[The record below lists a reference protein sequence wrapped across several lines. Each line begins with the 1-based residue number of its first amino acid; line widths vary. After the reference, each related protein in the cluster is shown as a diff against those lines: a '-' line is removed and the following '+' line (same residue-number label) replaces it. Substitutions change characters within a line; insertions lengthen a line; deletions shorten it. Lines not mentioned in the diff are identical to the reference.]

1 MPYYII
7 RKVDEQERDQQY
19 NDLPGWEID
28 RWLQDLAGADHVIGP
43 IALPGDAHQKK
54 NAIEAEGSIADPI
67 TVRFYADEQERSD
80 WRRREERKFSSG
92 EYIRVPW
99 ADIEAYNLRDHFVH
113 LSRKTPG
120 MIAYTANE
128 EHGVR
133 DRQTTIRPGRY
144 LQQFYPDML
153 KERIDRFCGMCSV
166 ADLDLKITND
176 PEEIVTV
183 YTMPN
188 GPDSCM
194 SHRSDSYSGDV
205 HPVSVYGGPGSD
217 LALAYIG
224 SIEHKHIRARSIV
237 WPDRKIWVRIY
248 GDTHLLRAAFEREGY
263 EQGELEGA
271 KIRAIESGDGW
282 IMPYVDGIEEC
293 DLSRNGRSFVLG
305 SGPFCCG
312 STDGWIRKR
321 REPSFTCERCES
333 DFYSDDQELMI
344 GERSYCES
352 CYDRISRTC
361 DECDETFDRN
371 REAFTTIRRGHVVCS
386 GCANEA
392 ERTCNR
398 EGCDTTWYD
407 GDQCEHGSADDL
419 CSDCADAWEYCP
431 HCSDLTAIGSETC
444 DECDAQIARRCDRTA
459 DLPLDPP
466 PASTPTDD
474 RTVALQ
480 TIGADNDRDFDRTP
494 VFTPIAHAG
503 SFYRLELR
511 GISESDRRNFDQQ
524 IGSELDDPT
533 GRIWTPC
540 FMSDPED
547 RSRTVP
553 AVSPDLA
560 LIVRECDRMAIMHA
574 PRVYRVVQFWQ
585 DPPSICVV
593 KQINAERAARER
605 GPYVI
610 VDRWNPGGPNHD
622 PSFLSHRFQ
631 YMQFTWNVDYAET
644 FATFADAET
653 FYRSAHLITSSIVPL
668 SVAKEHMSCVQN

>member
-205 HPVSVYGGPGSD
+205 HPVSVYTADRDPIWRLRISD
-217 LALAYIG
+217 RSSTNTFAHDRSSG
-224 SIEHKHIRARSIV
+224 RIEK
-237 WPDRKIWVRIY
+237 
-248 GDTHLLRAAFEREGY
+248 
-263 EQGELEGA
+263 
-271 KIRAIESGDGW
+271 SG
-282 IMPYVDGIEEC
+282 
-293 DLSRNGRSFVLG
+293 
-305 SGPFCCG
+305 CG
-312 STDGWIRKR
+312 STAIRI
-321 REPSFTCERCES
+321 
-333 DFYSDDQELMI
+333 YSVQ
-344 GERSYCES
+344 RSNVKDTS
-352 CYDRISRTC
+352 K
-361 DECDETFDRN
+361 
-371 REAFTTIRRGHVVCS
+371 
-386 GCANEA
+386 AN
-392 ERTCNR
+392 
-398 EGCDTTWYD
+398 
-407 GDQCEHGSADDL
+407 
-419 CSDCADAWEYCP
+419 
-431 HCSDLTAIGSETC
+431 
-444 DECDAQIARRCDRTA
+444 
-459 DLPLDPP
+459 
-466 PASTPTDD
+466 
-474 RTVALQ
+474 
-480 TIGADNDRDFDRTP
+480 
-494 VFTPIAHAG
+494 
-503 SFYRLELR
+503 
-511 GISESDRRNFDQQ
+511 
-524 IGSELDDPT
+524 
-533 GRIWTPC
+533 
-540 FMSDPED
+540 
-547 RSRTVP
+547 
-553 AVSPDLA
+553 
-560 LIVRECDRMAIMHA
+560 
-574 PRVYRVVQFWQ
+574 
-585 DPPSICVV
+585 
-593 KQINAERAARER
+593 
-605 GPYVI
+605 
-610 VDRWNPGGPNHD
+610 
-622 PSFLSHRFQ
+622 
-631 YMQFTWNVDYAET
+631 
-644 FATFADAET
+644 
-653 FYRSAHLITSSIVPL
+653 
-668 SVAKEHMSCVQN
+668 